1 MERISRPSTRGTRK
15 GDGYHHGDL
24 RAALLRAAEEI
35 IRESGVESL
44 TLRAC
49 ARRAGVSHGAPAHHF
64 GSITGLLTEFAAEGF
79 ERLAHAMS
87 RRQLRN
93 ADDQLQAAGLGYIEF
108 AMRSPEYFRVMWR
121 SELLNERSP
130 RLQRA
135 RETAREYLRESL
147 RCANAQRTLSEE
159 EFAARFQLAWCC
171 VHGYAFL
178 WVEGNR
184 QPRSLDE
191 ATRIL
196 GILRPSLVQEQVPP
210 QNRTSI
216 GRLRLRRVITED

>member
-1 MERISRPSTRGTRK
+1 MVSQIFLKDVVMKRISRPSSRGTRK

-24 RAALLRAAEEI
+24 RTALLRAAEEI

-79 ERLAHAMS
+79 ERLAQAMS
-87 RRQLRN
+87 RRQLKDV
-93 ADDQLQAAGLGYIEF
+93 DDQLQAAGLGYIEF
-108 AMRSPEYFRVMWR
+108 AMRWPEYFRVMWR
-121 SELLNERSP
+121 SELLNEVSL

-135 RETAREYLRESL
+135 RETAQQPLRDAL
-147 RCANAQRTLSEE
+147 RRANARGGTLSED
-159 EFAARFQLAWCC
+159 EFAVRFEVAWCC
-171 VHGYAFL
+171 VHGYASL

-184 QPRSLDE
+184 GSRSLDQ
-191 ATRIL
+191 AKRIL
-196 GILRPSLVQEQVPP
+196 GLLRPSLVQE
-210 QNRTSI
+210 
-216 GRLRLRRVITED
+216 

>member
-1 MERISRPSTRGTRK
+1 MERISGRRSRGTRK

-64 GSITGLLTEFAAEGF
+64 GSSTGLLTEFAAEGF
-79 ERLAHAMS
+79 ERLAQAMI
-87 RRQLRN
+87 RRQLED

-108 AMRSPEYFRVMWR
+108 AMRWPEHFRAMWR
-121 SELLNERSP
+121 SELLNEDSP

-135 RETAREYLRESL
+135 RETAQLPLREAL
-147 RCANAQRTLSEE
+147 RRANAQGGMPSEDE
-159 EFAARFQLAWCC
+159 LGVRFQLAWCC
-171 VHGYAFL
+171 VHGYASL

-184 QPRSLDE
+184 GSRSLDE
-191 ATRIL
+191 AKRIL
-196 GILRPSLVQEQVPP
+196 RLLRPSLVRE
-210 QNRTSI
+210 
-216 GRLRLRRVITED
+216 

>member
-1 MERISRPSTRGTRK
+1 MKRISRPSSQGTRK

-24 RAALLRAAEEI
+24 RTALLRAAEEI

-87 RRQLRN
+87 RRQLKD

-108 AMRSPEYFRVMWR
+108 AMRWPEYFRVMWR
-121 SELLNERSP
+121 SELLNEVSL

-135 RETAREYLRESL
+135 RETAQQPLRDAL
-147 RCANAQRTLSEE
+147 RRANAQGGTLSEDE
-159 EFAARFQLAWCC
+159 LAVRFEVAWCC
-171 VHGYAFL
+171 VHGYASL

-184 QPRSLDE
+184 GSRSLDE
-191 ATRIL
+191 AKRIL
-196 GILRPSLVQEQVPP
+196 HLLRPSLVQE
-210 QNRTSI
+210 
-216 GRLRLRRVITED
+216 